1 MATPEIK
8 VIKLKVRRG
17 TDAQRKTIVL
27 DQGEVGYTTD
37 TKRLYVGDGATVGG
51 TPVDNKHVTQVT
63 KYTSLSNTEVQV
75 GDIVLVGNP
84 PVAYK
89 LDSSDYTNIDNWFTF
104 TVHPDNTYLQF
115 TNDNNKSGYLTV
127 KPKSIDLSVLSNNI
141 SSQSITIDNNELV
154 VRYNSDYL
162 DSDNDGLKI
171 ADDGVDETSIK
182 STSLGDGLTGGSG
195 QLLSVRPDFET
206 LDFNINGDLTVINT
220 PLTAVRQDQLSA
232 GLIVDPVTNLIT
244 TTVRGVDINTM
255 TLVDGIVGL
264 QPGAG
269 GGSDVTDLSGNWQS
283 TYTTV
288 CANSASW
295 RGGGGGGSSIVAS
308 YVNNAL
314 SIPKPTSASVVVNVS
329 GLQYTME
336 SGKTY
341 YVKMFMTH
349 DGANISGSNDH
360 YYTLDF
366 TPWSTTA
373 GVEEGFWGMHWTE
386 NTDNGFYYME
396 GADTTGTQTAHSS
409 DATKHRCNW
418 GGFQPY
424 SGMAVMEGMI
434 TAPSTAAFEPT
445 ITLTGN
451 GTGNSTV
458 SFQGVIHE
466 MP

>member
-17 TDAQRKTIVL
+17 TDAQRKTVVL
-27 DQGEVGYTTD
+27 DQGEIGYTTD
-37 TKRLYVGDGATVGG
+37 TKRLYVGDGATTGG

-63 KYTSLSNTEVQV
+63 KYTSLSNTEVLV

-84 PVAYK
+84 PVAYI
-89 LDSSDYTNIDNWFTF
+89 LDSSDYTDIDNWLTY
-104 TVHPDNTYLQF
+104 TIHPDNSYLQF
-115 TNDNNKSGYLTV
+115 TDDNNKSGYLTV

-162 DSDNDGLKI
+162 DSDSNGLRI
-171 ADDGVDETSIK
+171 ADSGVTETSIK
-182 STSLGDGLTGGSG
+182 NTSLGNGLTGGSG
-195 QLLSVRPDFET
+195 QVLSVRPDFET

-244 TTVRGVDINTM
+244 TAVRGVDINTM
-255 TLVDGIVGL
+255 TLVDGVVGL
-264 QPGAG
+264 QPGIG
-269 GGSDVTDLSGNWQS
+269 GGSDVAALSGNWQT

-295 RGGGGGGSSIVAS
+295 VGGSSGSSIVAS

-314 SIPKPTSASVVVNVS
+314 SIAKPTSSNVVVNVS
-329 GLQYTME
+329 GLQYTMV

-341 YVKMFMTH
+341 YVKMFITH
-349 DGANISGSNDH
+349 DGASVSGSNDH
-360 YYTLDF
+360 YYTLDY

-373 GVEEGFWGMHWTE
+373 GIEEGFWGMHWTE
-386 NTDNGFYYME
+386 FTDNGTWNME
-396 GADTTGTQTAHSS
+396 GADNTGIQKAYSS
-409 DATKHRCNW
+409 DATKHLCNFL
-418 GGFQPY
+418 GVQPY
-424 SGMAVMEGMI
+424 NGMAVMEGMI

-445 ITLTGN
+445 ITLTGD